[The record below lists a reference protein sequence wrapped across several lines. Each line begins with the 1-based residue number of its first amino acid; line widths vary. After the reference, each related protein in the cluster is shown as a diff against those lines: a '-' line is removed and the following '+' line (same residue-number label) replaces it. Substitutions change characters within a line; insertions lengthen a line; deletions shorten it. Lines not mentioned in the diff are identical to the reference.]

1 MGTVIRAFPEL
12 TQFGSIGN
20 IPVWRSPE
28 QEAVLRAVCQQM
40 FAQKGDKQVVII
52 TKRDEVA
59 VGIEN
64 TDDILEFYRT
74 QREIRSILLMAPAV
88 VEDLT
93 SHYAGRNAR
102 VREVRRS

>member
-12 TQFGSIGN
+12 TEFGSIGN

-28 QEAVLRAVCQQM
+28 QETALRAVCQQM
-40 FAQKGDKQVVII
+40 FAQKGNKQVVII
-52 TKRDEVA
+52 TKRDEIA
-59 VGIEN
+59 IGIEN

-88 VEDLT
+88 VGDLT
-93 SHYAGRNAR
+93 SHYVGRNTRTRR
-102 VREVRRS
+102 VYRS